1 MAEKRESCS
10 HKEKSV
16 MSTSIPVLNRN
27 NTLPPLLLPDLR
39 LIDYHQKMTS
49 ARVTPS
55 KFNNDE
61 ITSDP
66 FLAGSGVPSLKRS
79 LDRNVRVNVNVN
91 NLESLAYIATKRPK
105 LMTKIGPIRAPN
117 SVVSRLNLIT
127 PPPTAP
133 VSTTISPS
141 PSFLTLRSPSDDNK
155 SSSASSVSPQ
165 PIKLENKKSL
175 GSNAKRQRIGPSCD
189 GCRLKKIKCDA
200 RIEILL
206 QDESIV
212 PLVSDKLHH
221 IFTKEETLENLDT
234 MFKNVDMPK
243 ELYEENTSD
252 EDGDAW
258 EKTPTLIKHIDKIIM
273 FKPCTSCRKRR
284 SSQGN
289 HNQDEECT
297 NNRNAGCIFSK
308 GFTRA
313 DINVFSK
320 ISSRVTS
327 KSMYDMDILDYRNA
341 GF

>member
-1 MAEKRESCS
+1 
-10 HKEKSV
+10 

-39 LIDYHQKMTS
+39 LIDYHQKMTG
-49 ARVTPS
+49 ATATPAT
-55 KFNNDE
+55 FNNDGNE
-61 ITSDP
+61 VASDP
-66 FLAGSGVPSLKRS
+66 FLVGGGRGGKRS
-79 LDRNVRVNVNVN
+79 LDTNVRVNVNVN
-91 NLESLAYIATKRPK
+91 TLESLAYIATKRPK
-105 LMTKIGPIRAPN
+105 LTTKIGSIRAPN

-141 PSFLTLRSPSDDNK
+141 PSYLTLRSPSDDNK

-165 PIKLENKKSL
+165 PIKLEKKIL
-175 GSNAKRQRIGPSCD
+175 HSNSNNKRQRIGPSCD

-200 RIEILL
+200 KIEIIL

-221 IFTKEETLENLDT
+221 IFTKEEILENLDT
-234 MFKNVDMPK
+234 MFKDVDMPK
-243 ELYEENTSD
+243 ELYEDNTND
-252 EDGDAW
+252 EDGEDVW

-289 HNQDEECT
+289 HHQDDECT
-297 NNRNAGCIFSK
+297 NNKKSGCIFSK

-320 ISSRVTS
+320 ISSRVKN